1 MWKFLLQKRLSTQ
14 QWHDNTDK
22 TLWREMI
29 ATVGLVQF
37 SQRSSLLPK
46 LAIISTYYTIS
57 ELYFSVQIQNHNVL
71 LITYFTNYTT
81 PHITNHTR

>member
-1 MWKFLLQKRLSTQ
+1 VRKFLLKEGLSTQ
-14 QWHDNTDK
+14 QRHDKTDK
-22 TLWREMI
+22 TLWREKI

-57 ELYFSVQIQNHNVL
+57 ELYFSPKFK
-71 LITYFTNYTT
+71 ITKFCW
-81 PHITNHTR
+81 